1 VSPERGASN
10 APTLVRV
17 PASARA
23 NALRVES
30 VPYLKY
36 TTALG
41 FPPRSSSAP
50 FRVAPEPTRF
60 VAGMVV
66 TLRSIVGQGSWNITK
81 DNVAPQTSPTVVAAQ
96 AW

>member
-1 VSPERGASN
+1 VRPERGASN
-10 APTLVRV
+10 EPTLVRV

-23 NALRVES
+23 NEPRVES

-41 FPPRSSSAP
+41 FPPRSLSAP
-50 FRVAPEPTRF
+50 CRVAPEPMRF

-81 DNVAPQTSPTVVAAQ
+81 DKVAPQTSPPAVVAQ